1 MADNN
6 TEDKKYSRVAVFAIV
21 STFVLAA
28 TLAPRLTASPG
39 YGPSPNQSPV
49 RMESFT
55 PQSVPPPRIFDPT
68 PPIIVP
74 IDVQPNLQT
83 FQGQPI
89 QMSPAYM
96 EAVTQAALAGI
107 MRIPDSAFIDENQLQ
122 GPASGITIK
131 FKPGSEYTT
140 ENDRIVDLKR
150 GEILVSVKRP
160 SKVALIKT
168 IWGGISVS
176 ADGDVLVKFE
186 NGILRV
192 TNLDGKGQTIK
203 CQLNKGPFSGPGDP
217 TVSIAAGFELVGGDH
232 KLNRADMR
240 PKDGVARRHFKVLEN
255 GHLGICEISVESIM
269 KANDVIADLRQQ
281 STGVKERRILGDM
294 SKMAAIL
301 NLKNS
306 TQGFRVEE

>member
-6 TEDKKYSRVAVFAIV
+6 TEQKKYSQVAVFAIV

-28 TLAPRLTASPG
+28 TLAPRLNAGPS
-39 YGPSPNQSPV
+39 YGPSPSPAPV
-49 RMESFT
+49 QMIFV
-55 PQSVPPPRIFDPT
+55 PQNTPPPRVFSPT
-68 PPIIVP
+68 PPVIVP
-74 IDVQPNLQT
+74 TDVQPNLEI
-83 FQGQPI
+83 FQGLPI
-89 QMSPAYM
+89 QITPAYV

-107 MRIPDSAFIDENQLQ
+107 IRLPDNAFPDENQLQ
-122 GPASGITIK
+122 GPITGITVK
-131 FKPGSEYTT
+131 FKPGSEYTMD
-140 ENDRIVDLKR
+140 NDRIVSLKR
-150 GEILVSVKRP
+150 GELLVSVKRP
-160 SKVALIKT
+160 SNVALIKT

-176 ADGDVLVKFE
+176 ADGDVLIKFE
-186 NGILRV
+186 NGVLRV
-192 TNLDGKGQTIK
+192 TNLDGNGQVIK
-203 CQLNKGPFSGPGDP
+203 CQLNQGPFAGPSDP
-217 TVSIAAGFELVGGDH
+217 TVSIAAGYEMVAGEN

-306 TQGFRVEE
+306 TQGFKVEE